1 MCADCKADLAR
12 VHQDLEDMTIERN
25 QLLAIVDAAMN
36 VVTPEQF
43 MAMRARIAERDAGGD
58 SAV

>member
-12 VHQDLEDMTIERN
+12 TQHDLDEVTSERN
-25 QLLAIVDAAMN
+25 QLLAIVDAAMT

-43 MAMRARIAERDAGGD
+43 AAMRRLIVVRDAGGG

>member
-12 VHQDLEDMTIERN
+12 VQHDLELMTTERD
-25 QLLAIVDAAMN
+25 QLTVMLGAAMN
-36 VVTPEQF
+36 VMTPEQF
-43 MAMRARIAERDAGGD
+43 AEMRRRVGQHDAGGD